1 MNTKNFLKHK
11 RFFTL
16 LALMFFG
23 YGLCSA
29 EFNHELGFSG
39 GTAFYLGDANHVTP
53 FNRAR
58 WYAGGFYRYNI
69 DTRWAVKL
77 DVNYAEVEGDTR
89 DFGYILPNG
98 QSYAAF
104 KRGFVDVHAAVEF
117 NFFDIGENKSFSRN
131 KFDATPYILIGVG
144 VCAYNDLYSGENMYK
159 LSIPFAIGGKW
170 KINKRLTLGIQWSIH
185 KLFTDSFDVTNESN
199 AILDNPTDAP
209 KVGFLDTDF
218 YSLANISLSVNL
230 FDTKKY
236 CR

>member
-1 MNTKNFLKHK
+1 MKTKNFLKHK
-11 RFFTL
+11 RIYMIF
-16 LALMFFG
+16 ALMFFG

-29 EFNHELGFSG
+29 EYNHELGLSG

-58 WYAGGFYRYNI
+58 WTAGAFYRYNI

-98 QSYAAF
+98 QEYAKF
-104 KRGFVDVHAAVEF
+104 ERGFVDIQAAVEF
-117 NFFDIGENKSFSRN
+117 NFFDIGENSYYKS
-131 KFDATPYILIGVG
+131 KFDATPYIMIGIG
-144 VCAYNDLYSGENMYK
+144 LCAYNNLYGGSSMYE

-170 KINKRLTLGIQWSIH
+170 KINQRMTLGIQWSIH
-185 KLFTDSFDVTNESN
+185 KLFTDKFDVTNESN
-199 AILDNPTDAP
+199 KILNNPTGAP

>member
-1 MNTKNFLKHK
+1 MNQILKQYKILILGSVFLFLHV
-11 RFFTL
+11 TYMH
-16 LALMFFG
+16 AA
-23 YGLCSA
+23 Y
-29 EFNHELGFSG
+29 NHELGLSG
-39 GTAFYLGDANHVTP
+39 GTTFYLGDANHSTP
-53 FNRAR
+53 FQRPG
-58 WYAGGFYRYNI
+58 WSAGMFYRYPI

-104 KRGFVDVHAAVEF
+104 KRGFVDAHVAVEF
-117 NFFDIGENKSFSRN
+117 NFFDIGESNYSGRY
-131 KFDATPYILIGVG
+131 KFDATPYILLGVG

-199 AILDNPTDAP
+199 AILDNPTGAP

-218 YSLANISLSVNL
+218 YSIANISLSVNL

>member
-1 MNTKNFLKHK
+1 MC
-11 RFFTL
+11 
-16 LALMFFG
+16 
-23 YGLCSA
+23 LCCGVSRA
-29 EFNHELGFSG
+29 EFNHELGLSG

-58 WYAGGFYRYNI
+58 WSAGAFYRYNI

-89 DFGYILPNG
+89 DFDYILPNG

-104 KRGFVDVHAAVEF
+104 KRGFVDAHVAVEF
-117 NFFDIGENKSFSRN
+117 NFFDIGESNYSGRA
-131 KFDATPYILIGVG
+131 KFDATPYILLGVG
-144 VCAYNDLYSGENMYK
+144 LCAYNDLYSGDNLYR

-185 KLFTDSFDVTNESN
+185 KLFTDSFDVTNDN
-199 AILDNPTDAP
+199 NKILDNPTGAP

>member
-1 MNTKNFLKHK
+1 MKTKNILKHK
-11 RFFTL
+11 RIL
-16 LALMFFG
+16 IILSLMFFG

-29 EFNHELGFSG
+29 EYNHELGFSG
-39 GTAFYLGDANHVTP
+39 GTSFYLGDANHITP
-53 FNRAR
+53 FNKPR
-58 WYAGGFYRYNI
+58 WSAGDFYRYNI
-69 DTRWAVKL
+69 HTRWAIKL

-98 QSYAAF
+98 QAYATF

-117 NFFDIGENKSFSRN
+117 NFFDIGESNHLSSH
-131 KFDATPYILIGVG
+131 KFDATPYILLGIG
-144 VCAYNDLYSGENMYK
+144 VCAYNDLYSSGNMFE

-185 KLFTDSFDVTNESN
+185 KLFTDKFDVTNEN
-199 AILDNPTDAP
+199 NKVLNNPTNSP

-230 FDTKKY
+230 FDTKNF

>member
-1 MNTKNFLKHK
+1 MKTKNILKHK
-11 RFFTL
+11 SIL
-16 LALMFFG
+16 IILSIMFFG

-29 EFNHELGFSG
+29 AYNHELGFSG
-39 GTAFYLGDANHVTP
+39 GTSFYLGDANHITP
-53 FNRAR
+53 FNRPR
-58 WYAGGFYRYNI
+58 WSAGAFYRYNI
-69 DTRWAVKL
+69 DTRWDIKL

-98 QSYAAF
+98 QAYATF

-117 NFFDIGENKSFSRN
+117 NFFDIGESNHLSSH
-131 KFDATPYILIGVG
+131 KFDATPYILLGIG
-144 VCAYNDLYSGENMYK
+144 VCAYNDLYSSGNMFE

-185 KLFTDSFDVTNESN
+185 KLFTDKFDVTNEN
-199 AILDNPTDAP
+199 NKVLNNPTNSP

-230 FDTKKY
+230 FDTKKF